1 MAHLAIEVPE
11 NLKLKLLGNVWG
23 TLQDLLPLAFPY
35 EVPGADTRCFSN
47 KHSFLVECG
56 IMGPDHVPVFEPQ
69 LELPLAVDLIAHVNV
84 SMDEKVYLLD
94 IIQLYEYNF
103 LIKAVPWL

>member
-1 MAHLAIEVPE
+1 
-11 NLKLKLLGNVWG
+11 
-23 TLQDLLPLAFPY
+23 
-35 EVPGADTRCFSN
+35 
-47 KHSFLVECG
+47 
-56 IMGPDHVPVFEPQ
+56 MGPDHVPVFEPQ

-84 SMDEKVYLLD
+84 SMDEKVYLVD